1 MTNGY
6 FNHDAPLARHTLA
19 RAEELNA
26 KLTAVAA
33 GFDRL
38 PSEAVLKQGRV
49 THATAAG
56 AADSYHLTLP
66 YPPTAYTEGMRV
78 TFRVP
83 AGAGNAGASAV
94 NINGLGVKPILR
106 IDGTPPTG
114 GDLPAGGVI
123 DLCYDGTAFRLV
135 GAHGGDVA
143 VARGYAGEAATSA
156 ANAAGSATT
165 ATTKAGEAAASA
177 NAATTSAAT
186 ATTKAG
192 EAATSAAN
200 AAGSATTATTK
211 AGEAAASANAA
222 TTSAATATT
231 KAGEAATS
239 AANAAGSASAAAA
252 SAAGVNLPSVTA
264 ADAGKVLTAT
274 SAGAWALQAPGVAV
288 QVNGGAGTTR
298 PAINLIAGAGV
309 EFVLTDNPSASR
321 VDLTLSAARPVTL
334 DPANRGADVRLSADW
349 LTATVAQEHT
359 QRGGCRA
366 TVGRSSGKWYFEV
379 SGGFRE
385 ETGVGF
391 VSAAVNVA
399 AVDIR
404 YASGSVF
411 VLGIPYAKYLLV
423 NGTWIPI
430 GGENVHGDNVI
441 GIACDIDA
449 GKWWHSVNG
458 VWQSGGNPLT
468 GVNSFQGLPSGVIY
482 PLIHIR
488 VKGPGE
494 TLSMHFHA
502 QTWQYAAPAG
512 YNQW

>member
-143 VARGYAGEAATSA
+143 VARGY
-156 ANAAGSATT
+156 
-165 ATTKAGEAAASA
+165 
-177 NAATTSAAT
+177 
-186 ATTKAG
+186 AG